1 MHKIKGGGLGLSE
14 AERRF
19 SHNIKER
26 FIMETKLHPSKKMHN
41 IKGGGL
47 GVKRSGT

>member
-1 MHKIKGGGLGLSE
+1 LSLPKKIKGGG
-14 AERRF
+14 RRGNVVPL
-19 SHNIKER
+19 HNIKER

-47 GVKRSGT
+47 GEP